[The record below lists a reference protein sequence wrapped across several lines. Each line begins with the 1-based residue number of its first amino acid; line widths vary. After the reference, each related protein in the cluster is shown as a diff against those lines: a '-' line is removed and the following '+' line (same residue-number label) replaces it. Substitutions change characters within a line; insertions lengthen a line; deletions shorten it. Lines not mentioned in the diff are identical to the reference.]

1 MHPDK
6 KQTII
11 EAAMELFADKGF
23 EGTSIR
29 ELAAKAGVNIAM
41 VNYYFGSK
49 EKLFEAMVEEKSTY
63 FRERLNSVL
72 IDESKNELQ
81 KIDTIIEDY
90 VNRITSQ
97 HKYHRVI
104 HQELMLQQ
112 RESLHENII
121 AVFAKNKEVLK
132 KIIDQGV
139 KKKVF
144 RKVDPELTIVTLF
157 GTMHQALLSKSMCK
171 FLIAK
176 DANFD
181 PYTDEAFKKRLINH
195 IKQVMHAHLS
205 HQP

>member
-1 MHPDK
+1 M
-6 KQTII
+6 
-11 EAAMELFADKGF
+11 
-23 EGTSIR
+23 
-29 ELAAKAGVNIAM
+29 
-41 VNYYFGSK
+41 
-49 EKLFEAMVEEKSTY
+49 
-63 FRERLNSVL
+63 
-72 IDESKNELQ
+72 
-81 KIDTIIEDY
+81 
-90 VNRITSQ
+90 
-97 HKYHRVI
+97 I

>member
-63 FRERLNSVL
+63 FRERLNSIL

-97 HKYHRVI
+97 HKYH
-104 HQELMLQQ
+104 
-112 RESLHENII
+112 
-121 AVFAKNKEVLK
+121 
-132 KIIDQGV
+132 G
-139 KKKVF
+139 
-144 RKVDPELTIVTLF
+144 
-157 GTMHQALLSKSMCK
+157 
-171 FLIAK
+171 
-176 DANFD
+176 
-181 PYTDEAFKKRLINH
+181 
-195 IKQVMHAHLS
+195 
-205 HQP
+205 